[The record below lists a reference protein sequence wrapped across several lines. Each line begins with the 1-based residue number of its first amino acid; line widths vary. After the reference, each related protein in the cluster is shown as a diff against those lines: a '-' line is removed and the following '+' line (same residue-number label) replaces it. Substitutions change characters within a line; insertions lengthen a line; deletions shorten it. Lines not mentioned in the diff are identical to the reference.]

1 MKIRFFNRTE
11 DIRFESKIG
20 LRFSRI
26 DSLALLLMLRNSEIS
41 TDRFLLKFEKKKE
54 KRKKRKYLRRN
65 L

>member
-26 DSLALLLMLRNSEIS
+26 DSLALLSMLRNSEIS
-41 TDRFLLKFEKKKE
+41 TDRFLLKFEKKKRE
-54 KRKKRKYLRRN
+54 EEETKISSS
-65 L
+65 

>member
-26 DSLALLLMLRNSEIS
+26 DSLALLSMLRNSEIS

>member
-26 DSLALLLMLRNSEIS
+26 DSLASLTLRNSEIS